1 MNFLW
6 IKNLRLEKKL
16 EKQLEKQLPEQNLPA
31 EDPEESEFAR
41 TELLLGEAG
50 LRRLMQSTV
59 MVLGVGALY

>member
-41 TELLLGEAG
+41 TVLLLGEAG
-50 LRRLMQSTV
+50 LL
-59 MVLGVGALY
+59 